1 VERETWGVKPET
13 RRGYPEPR
21 PWPKTQDRD
30 LIRHRCLET
39 GWFAEDAPDK
49 RGATEV
55 FFKWLRIASDE
66 LFISKLVED
75 EIAACPEPKR
85 SQMISV
91 LRGLSLRVLPVS
103 AECDALADEYIR
115 AAIIPAR
122 FKNDALH
129 VAVAVWNKVEVV
141 VSWNMAHLV
150 NVRKVERIN
159 AVGEAAGLAQIRIH
173 TPEEVL
179 DL

>member
-1 VERETWGVKPET
+1 MRLYIETTVPNF
-13 RRGYPEPR
+13 
-21 PWPKTQDRD
+21 
-30 LIRHRCLET
+30 L
-39 GWFAEDAPDK
+39 FAQDAPDK
-49 RGATEV
+49 RRATEI
-55 FFKWLRIASDE
+55 FFNWLRAASDE
-66 LFISKLVED
+66 LFVSTLVED

-91 LRGLSLRVLPVS
+91 LRGLPLGVLPVA
-103 AECDALADEYIR
+103 AECSALADEYVR
-115 AAIIPAR
+115 AGIIPAR

-129 VAVAVWNKVEVV
+129 VAVAVWHKLEVV

-159 AVGEAAGLAQIRIH
+159 AVNDRSGLPRIRIH

>member
-1 VERETWGVKPET
+1 MKLYIETTVPNF
-13 RRGYPEPR
+13 
-21 PWPKTQDRD
+21 
-30 LIRHRCLET
+30 L
-39 GWFAEDAPDK
+39 FAHDAPDK
-49 RGATEV
+49 RRVTEV
-55 FFKWLRIASDE
+55 FFDWLRVASDE

-85 SQMISV
+85 SQMIRI
-91 LRGLSLRVLPVS
+91 LRNLPLGVLPVAPDCS
-103 AECDALADEYIR
+103 VLADQYVQAGIV
-115 AAIIPAR
+115 PAR

-129 VAVAVWNKVEVV
+129 VAVAVWHRLEVI

-159 AVGEAAGLAQIRIH
+159 AVNERSGLPPIRIH

>member
-1 VERETWGVKPET
+1 LAVWRQLSNIGEALKLYIETTVPNF
-13 RRGYPEPR
+13 
-21 PWPKTQDRD
+21 
-30 LIRHRCLET
+30 L
-39 GWFAEDAPDK
+39 FAQDAPDK
-49 RGATEV
+49 RRATEL
-55 FFKWLRIASDE
+55 FFEWLEVASDQ
-66 LFISKLVED
+66 LFISRLVED

-85 SQMISV
+85 SQMIKV
-91 LRGLSLRVLPVS
+91 LSSLPLQVLLVPP
-103 AECDALADEYIR
+103 ECSALADQYVQAGIV
-115 AAIIPAR
+115 PAR

-129 VAVAVWNKVEVV
+129 VAVAVWHKLEVV

-159 AVGEAAGLAQIRIH
+159 AVNERGGLPHIRIH

>member
-1 VERETWGVKPET
+1 MKLYIETTVPNF
-13 RRGYPEPR
+13 
-21 PWPKTQDRD
+21 
-30 LIRHRCLET
+30 L
-39 GWFAEDAPDK
+39 FAQDAPDK
-49 RGATEV
+49 RRATEV
-55 FFKWLRIASDE
+55 FFDWLRVASDE

-91 LRGLSLRVLPVS
+91 LRNLPFEVLPVAAGCS
-103 AECDALADEYIR
+103 ALADEYVQAGIV
-115 AAIIPAR
+115 PVR

-129 VAVAVWNKVEVV
+129 VAVAVWHKLEVI

-159 AVGEAAGLAQIRIH
+159 AVNERSGLPRIRIH

>member
-1 VERETWGVKPET
+1 MKLYIETTVPNF
-13 RRGYPEPR
+13 
-21 PWPKTQDRD
+21 
-30 LIRHRCLET
+30 L
-39 GWFAEDAPDK
+39 FAEDAPEK
-49 RGATEV
+49 RRATEV
-55 FFKWLRIASDE
+55 FFDWLRVASDE

-75 EIAACPEPKR
+75 EVAACPEPKR

-91 LRGLSLRVLPVS
+91 LRGPPLRVLPVA
-103 AECDALADEYIR
+103 AECSTLADEYIR
-115 AAIIPAR
+115 AGVIPAR

-129 VAVAVWNKVEVV
+129 VAVAVWHKLEVV

-159 AVGEAAGLAQIRIH
+159 AVNERSGLPRIHIH

>member
-1 VERETWGVKPET
+1 MKLYIETTVPNF
-13 RRGYPEPR
+13 
-21 PWPKTQDRD
+21 
-30 LIRHRCLET
+30 L
-39 GWFAEDAPDK
+39 FAHDAPDK
-49 RGATEV
+49 RRATEV
-55 FFKWLRIASDE
+55 FFDWLRVASDE

-85 SQMISV
+85 SQMIGV
-91 LRGLSLRVLPVS
+91 LRNLPLGVLSVAPDCSV
-103 AECDALADEYIR
+103 LADEYVQAGIV
-115 AAIIPAR
+115 PAR

-129 VAVAVWNKVEVV
+129 VAVAVWHRLEVI

-159 AVGEAAGLAQIRIH
+159 AVNERSGLPPIRIH

>member
-1 VERETWGVKPET
+1 MRLYIETTVPNF
-13 RRGYPEPR
+13 
-21 PWPKTQDRD
+21 
-30 LIRHRCLET
+30 L
-39 GWFAEDAPDK
+39 FAEDALDK
-49 RGATEV
+49 RRATEV
-55 FFKWLRIASDE
+55 FFDWLRVASDE

-75 EIAACPEPKR
+75 EIAACREPKR
-85 SQMISV
+85 SQMLSV
-91 LRGLSLRVLPVS
+91 LRGLSLQVLPV
-103 AECDALADEYIR
+103 ALECSALADEYVR
-115 AAIIPAR
+115 TGIIPVR

-129 VAVAVWNKVEVV
+129 VAVAVWHKLEVI

-159 AVGEAAGLAQIRIH
+159 VVNERSGLPRIRIH

>member
-1 VERETWGVKPET
+1 MRL
-13 RRGYPEPR
+13 Y
-21 PWPKTQDRD
+21 
-30 LIRHRCLET
+30 LET
-39 GWFAEDAPDK
+39 TVPNFLFAEDAPDK
-49 RGATEV
+49 RQATEV
-55 FFKWLRIASDE
+55 FFDWLRVASDE
-66 LFISKLVED
+66 LFVSTLVED

-91 LRGLSLRVLPVS
+91 LRGLPLRVLPV
-103 AECDALADEYIR
+103 AVECSVLADEFVR
-115 AAIIPAR
+115 AGIIPAR

-129 VAVAVWNKVEVV
+129 VAVAVWHKLEVV

-150 NVRKVERIN
+150 NMRKVERIN
-159 AVGEAAGLAQIRIH
+159 AVNERAGLPRIRIH

>member
-1 VERETWGVKPET
+1 MRL
-13 RRGYPEPR
+13 Y
-21 PWPKTQDRD
+21 
-30 LIRHRCLET
+30 LET
-39 GWFAEDAPDK
+39 TVPNFLFADDAPDK
-49 RGATEV
+49 RRATEV
-55 FFKWLRIASDE
+55 FFDWLGVASDE
-66 LFISKLVED
+66 LFVSTLVED

-91 LRGLSLRVLPVS
+91 LRSLPLRVLPV
-103 AECDALADEYIR
+103 ALECSALADEYVR
-115 AAIIPAR
+115 AGIVPAR

-129 VAVAVWNKVEVV
+129 VAVAVWHKLEVV

-159 AVGEAAGLAQIRIH
+159 AVNVRAGLASIRIH

>member
-1 VERETWGVKPET
+1 MRLYIETTVPNF
-13 RRGYPEPR
+13 
-21 PWPKTQDRD
+21 
-30 LIRHRCLET
+30 L
-39 GWFAEDAPDK
+39 FADDAPDK

-55 FFKWLRIASDE
+55 FFNWLRVASDE
-66 LFISKLVED
+66 LFISTLVED
-75 EIAACPEPKR
+75 EIAACAEPKR

-91 LRGLSLRVLPVS
+91 LRSLPLRVLPV
-103 AECDALADEYIR
+103 AMECSVLADEYVR
-115 AAIIPAR
+115 AGIIPAR

-129 VAVAVWNKVEVV
+129 VAVAVWHKLEVV

-150 NVRKVERIN
+150 NVRKIERIN
-159 AVGEAAGLAQIRIH
+159 AANARSGLPPIRIH